1 MKPGGVGYIVTSMA
15 LLCSVA
21 SAEELDFSWHGH
33 LKGQLN
39 YQTYPSDSLINQLGY
54 NDTLDINS
62 DTRLGLDSSMGAWKL
77 NVDYQFITLAGD
89 SYELAQRLPT
99 NPLLPAR
106 EINDDHRLFDLT
118 HVITTQDRH
127 ALVQRLD
134 RLNVSYHFDN
144 LVLKAGRQAI
154 SWGNGLIYAPMDFFN
169 PFSPASVDKEY
180 KSGDDLL
187 YGQYL
192 TESGDDV
199 QFVWVGRRDEQG
211 NVSSNVDSLA
221 VKYHSFGEESEW
233 DFLLAEHFEDDV
245 AGLGFVSNIGSA
257 VWRSDVT
264 LTRTTD
270 KNVWSF
276 VSNWSYSWMWADKNM
291 SAIAEYYYNGF
302 GQTGGNY
309 SAAALANNPAL
320 LSRLERG
327 ELYTLGRHY
336 LASSLTIEMSPLW
349 LLLPSAFVNV
359 SDTSALFQVISQHD
373 IEQDLQLLLAFN
385 LPVGAKGTE
394 FGGVEVSCEL
404 AGDSQT
410 CNLATDLSLQAQIA
424 WYF

>member
-1 MKPGGVGYIVTSMA
+1 MKLEILSYAVTF
-15 LLCSVA
+15 LVVVCSVA
-21 SAEELDFSWHGH
+21 SAQDLNVDWHGH
-33 LKGQLN
+33 IKGLLN
-39 YQTYPSDSLINQLGY
+39 VQTYPGDSLINQLGY
-54 NDTLDINS
+54 NETLDINS

-77 NVDYQFITLAGD
+77 NVDYQFVTLAGER
-89 SYELAQRLPT
+89 YELAQRLPA

-118 HVITTQDRH
+118 HVITTHDRH

-134 RLNVSYHFDN
+134 RLSLSVHFDN

-169 PFSPASVDKEY
+169 PFSPASIDKEY
-180 KSGDDLL
+180 KSGDDLF

-192 TESGDDV
+192 TERGDDV
-199 QFVWVGRRDEQG
+199 QFVWVGRRDVQG
-211 NVSSNVDSLA
+211 NVSSKVDSLA

-233 DFLLAEHFEDDV
+233 DFLLGEHFEDDV

-257 VWRSDVT
+257 VWRSDAT
-264 LTRTTD
+264 LTRTAD

-276 VSNWSYSWMWADKNM
+276 VSNWSYSWVWADKNI

-302 GQTGGNY
+302 GQAGGNY

-320 LSRLERG
+320 LSRIARG

-349 LLLPSAFVNV
+349 LLTPSTFINL
-359 SDTSALFQVISQHD
+359 SDSSALFQVISQHD
-373 IEQDLQLLLAFN
+373 IEQDLQLLVAVN

-394 FGGVEVSCEL
+394 FGGIEVSCNL
-404 AGDSQT
+404 AADSQT

>member
-1 MKPGGVGYIVTSMA
+1 MKLGTWGYAVILAV
-15 LLCSVA
+15 LPYSVA
-21 SAEELDFSWHGH
+21 SAQDLNVDWRGH
-33 LKGQLN
+33 IKGQLN

-54 NDTLDINS
+54 NETLDINN
-62 DTRLGLDSSMGAWKL
+62 DTRLGLDSRMGAWKL

-89 SYELAQRLPT
+89 SYEFAQRLPA

-106 EINDDHRLFDLT
+106 EINDDYRLFDLT
-118 HVITTQDRH
+118 HVITTHDRH

-134 RLNVSYHFDN
+134 RLSLSVHFDN

-169 PFSPASVDKEY
+169 PFSPASIDKEY

-192 TESGDDV
+192 TEIGDDV
-199 QFVWVGRRDEQG
+199 QFVWVGRRDVQG

-221 VKYHSFGEESEW
+221 VKYHSFGDESEW

-257 VWRSDVT
+257 VWRSDAT

-270 KNVWSF
+270 KNIWSF
-276 VSNWSYSWMWADKNM
+276 VSNWSYSWMWEDKNI

-302 GQTGGNY
+302 GQADGNY
-309 SAAALANNPAL
+309 STAALANNPAL
-320 LSRLERG
+320 LNRIERG

-336 LASSLTIEMSPLW
+336 LASSLTIELSPLW
-349 LLLPSAFVNV
+349 LLTPSTFINL

-373 IEQDLQLLLAFN
+373 IEQDLQLLVAVN

-394 FGGVEVSCEL
+394 FGGVEVSSGL
-404 AGDSQT
+404 PVNNQT
-410 CNLATDLSLQAQIA
+410 NYLATDLGLQAQIA